1 MYKLIVEKELKGIF
15 QSSKSVALFAA
26 GATLILLS
34 MLVGIREYKHAVRAF
49 ETSESLTRQRMQE
62 GSNYG
67 GLIGRAARKPEPM
80 QVFVNGIEFDIGRAS
95 IIDEHRPIKLTDS
108 AYSEDPVYAVF
119 RFLDFSFIVKVVL
132 SLFAIL
138 MTYNAINGE
147 KEDGTMKLVFSN
159 AIPRTHYL
167 LAKLTGSW
175 LGMVVP
181 FVILM
186 LLSVVPV
193 VLSGVPMTWQHWLS
207 FAILT
212 FGALMLITFFVA
224 LGIFVSAIT
233 TRSSTSFLVLL
244 VTWVVMVLIVP
255 RVSIMAA
262 GHLVSVPTAAETEG
276 LQQGHAKAQWQ
287 AHMEKLQELWRER
300 EARMEGMTKTER
312 VAFREEHLWEW
323 MEKDDEIRKTTEE
336 EITEYQSQLAQDVI
350 NRQSQQ
356 QKLAFAFTRFSP
368 ISAFQLAAMNLS
380 GTDIDLKVRYESA
393 MRDYKR
399 HFVDYKHKKAEETG
413 MTGNISIEINT
424 DSGVRID
431 AGRDKGTIDI
441 SDMPQFEPPSKDFS
455 RVITESIVDF
465 GLLGLYSLL
474 TFAGAFVSFLRYD
487 LR

>member
-1 MYKLIVEKELKGIF
+1 
-15 QSSKSVALFAA
+15 
-26 GATLILLS
+26 
-34 MLVGIREYKHAVRAF
+34 
-49 ETSESLTRQRMQE
+49 
-62 GSNYG
+62 
-67 GLIGRAARKPEPM
+67 
-80 QVFVNGIEFDIGRAS
+80 
-95 IIDEHRPIKLTDS
+95 
-108 AYSEDPVYAVF
+108 
-119 RFLDFSFIVKVVL
+119 
-132 SLFAIL
+132 
-138 MTYNAINGE
+138 
-147 KEDGTMKLVFSN
+147 
-159 AIPRTHYL
+159 
-167 LAKLTGSW
+167 
-175 LGMVVP
+175 MVVP